1 MHFFTMLV
9 LFLASRPISADSEK
23 FDLLTIRSG
32 SPLQYASVY
41 SMRGCLYLG
50 HGNVTLS
57 AIVTDCGLLRFD
69 NGKYA
74 VISSRGLI
82 KEGTKQEATGTF
94 SIRHGHLTVFNS
106 ETFQAIPKGEKFLF
120 STKAT
125 SKSLSVVIRAQ
136 SIFKGYA
143 VPNFISSNNCSVRS
157 DFPFG
162 LGTVSSNYSTVKNSS
177 ETVPVPQAVLEN
189 MVPPKVGLWGY
200 STGLSACL
208 AATLVALTFL

>member
-1 MHFFTMLV
+1 MHFFTILA
-9 LFLASRPISADSEK
+9 LFLASRPVLADSEK

-50 HGNVTLS
+50 HGNATLS
-57 AIVTDCGLLRFD
+57 AVVTDCGFLRFD

-74 VISSRGLI
+74 VISRRGLI
-82 KEGTKQEATGTF
+82 KEGTKQDATGTF
-94 SIRHGHLTVFNS
+94 AIRNGHLTIFNS
-106 ETFQAIPKGEKFLF
+106 ETFQAIPKGENFLF

-136 SIFKGYA
+136 SISKGYA
-143 VPNFISSNNCSVRS
+143 VPNFIFSNNCSGRS

-162 LGTVSSNYSTVKNSS
+162 LGTVSSNYSTIKNSS
-177 ETVPVPQAVLEN
+177 ETVSVPQATLEN
-189 MVPPKVGLWGY
+189 MVPAKMGLWGY
-200 STGLSACL
+200 NVGLSACV
-208 AATLVALTFL
+208 TVALVVLTF